1 MSTLCP
7 AARNS
12 FDHRLAVARFP
23 ESESGGETD
32 SSDGTDNRKRKRDQN
47 FNDDIGTVKH
57 REKMAHGGID
67 FVLYEVILAVSNML
81 EVVRKRDGETS
92 GLGGQMKDRVLSRA
106 PRKRKRTQKS
116 LRFEKSQFDQ
126 GMSNFRKL
134 GR

>member
-1 MSTLCP
+1 
-7 AARNS
+7 
-12 FDHRLAVARFP
+12 
-23 ESESGGETD
+23 
-32 SSDGTDNRKRKRDQN
+32 
-47 FNDDIGTVKH
+47 
-57 REKMAHGGID
+57 MAHGGID

-106 PRKRKRTQKS
+106 PRKRKRTRKS
-116 LRFEKSQFDQ
+116 LRFEKSQFDR